1 MKFSIIIPVY
11 NGERFIEQ
19 CFNSLNFEDPDIE
32 VIVVNDGS
40 TDKSKEILE
49 RYQNAHRFILVNK
62 ENKGVSHSRNV
73 GIDMASGDYILFLD
87 IDDFVSTDFF
97 EKKQQTFMKTTD
109 LVIFDRA
116 SIPYGCSTVEILELQ
131 KLVGVSK
138 EEVLKTLLTSNI
150 FNPCWGFAYKKELIE
165 KYKIRFD
172 ETMTIGEDSCFVI
185 DYIKYTTT
193 VVFANYP
200 FCINNVILTSAMHN
214 FKFEKRKIDFV
225 ETSRRKIRL
234 ALEEKQVVDETFAFV
249 GWNYRALIC
258 DMCGQSKYFSA
269 KENLHQLWEDEF
281 IKDCFNQL
289 NKTGLEMKIISS
301 QNTVLCY
308 FYFLLKYKLRMINR
322 YYKTLKNKIQRK

>member
-19 CFNSLNFEDPDIE
+19 CFNSLNFEDPEIE

-49 RYQNAHRFILVNK
+49 CYQTTHRFILVNK

-73 GIDMASGDYILFLD
+73 GINMASGDYILFLD
-87 IDDFVSTDFF
+87 IDDFVSSDFF
-97 EKKQQTFMKTTD
+97 EKKQQTFMKTPD
-109 LVIFDRA
+109 LIIFDRA

-131 KLVGVSK
+131 KLVGASK
-138 EEVLKTLLTSNI
+138 DNVLKALLTSNI

-185 DYIKYTTT
+185 DYFKNVTTMLY
-193 VVFANYP
+193 ANYP

-214 FKFEKRKIDFV
+214 FNFEKRKVDFIK
-225 ETSRRKIRL
+225 TSRRKIQL
-234 ALEEKQVVDETFAFV
+234 AFERKQGIDETFSFV

-269 KENLHQLWEDEF
+269 KANLHQLWEDEF
-281 IKDCFNQL
+281 IKEYFNRK

-308 FYFLLKYKLRMINR
+308 TYFFFKYKLRMINR
-322 YYKTLKNKIQRK
+322 YYKMVKNKIQRK